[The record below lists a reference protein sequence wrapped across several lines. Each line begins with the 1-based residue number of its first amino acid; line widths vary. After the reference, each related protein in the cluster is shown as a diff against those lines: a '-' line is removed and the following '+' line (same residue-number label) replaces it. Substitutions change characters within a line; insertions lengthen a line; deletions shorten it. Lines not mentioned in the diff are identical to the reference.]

1 MARPRAL
8 KRGDTIG
15 IAAPASPFD
24 RNLFMKGVKALESM
38 GFAVLYRKDI
48 FDQNR
53 YFAGTEKRRAKE
65 FTELMADERVGAV
78 MFARGGYGSQRVIPM
93 LDPEEL
99 SKRPKPVIGFSDITA
114 LLTFLRQRS
123 DVPTFYGPV
132 VTQLGRGAS
141 EATREWLLRS
151 LTVGGALGAVEA
163 KGAATLKAGKA
174 RGRLAGGC
182 LTLINSS
189 IGTPYELD
197 TEGAV
202 LFIEDVGEKVYA
214 LDRMLVQLKAV
225 GAIDRCRG
233 MIVGN
238 IEPPKGETYD
248 VESMLRDVL
257 ADFEG
262 PVVHKFPA
270 GHSEDFITLPLGAT
284 VEIHAEDAGSP
295 PAIEF
300 TEGLLE

>member
-1 MARPRAL
+1 MSTTRAL

-24 RNLFMKGVKALESM
+24 RSLFLKGAKTLEAM
-38 GFAVLYRKDI
+38 GFSVLYRKDI

-53 YFAGTEKRRAKE
+53 YFAGTEKRRAQE
-65 FTELMADERVGAV
+65 FTELMADERVQAV

-93 LDPEEL
+93 LDSEEIA
-99 SKRPKPVIGFSDITA
+99 KHPKPVVGFSDITA
-114 LLTFLRQRS
+114 LLTFLRQGAG
-123 DVPTFYGPV
+123 VPTFYGPV

-141 EATREWLLRS
+141 EATRESLLRS
-151 LTVGGALGAVEA
+151 LTMGGALGAVETGEA
-163 KGAATLKAGKA
+163 RTLKPGKA
-174 RGRLAGGC
+174 EGKLVGGC

-202 LFIEDVGEKVYA
+202 LFLEDVGEKVYA
-214 LDRMLVQLKAV
+214 LDRMLVQLKAT
-225 GAIDRCRG
+225 GAIERCRAV
-233 MIVGN
+233 IVGN

-257 ADFEG
+257 SEFRG
-262 PVVHKFPA
+262 PIVDRFPA
-270 GHSEDFITLPLGAT
+270 GHSGDFMTLPLGT
-284 VEIHAEDAGSP
+284 KVEINAEDVDGP